1 MQIPITAP
9 AVAAPA
15 AASSAP
21 TPGGEAATGFSS
33 VLATVKRGD
42 TLIGMVRSQ
51 FKSQGLSVS
60 DGQAW
65 RLAQQVAADSRIGN
79 ANRIEPGQQLD
90 MSAVQQTASAR
101 LAARASLMA
110 SVMPPAQNA
119 ANTVSGA
126 ASTAVSSAASAP
138 AGSEG
143 SPAASSVVA
152 PTPGMFAAGGPHP
165 ILEKTMQRA
174 VERGQLRGDQVGA
187 VRERIF
193 SMAAHYGFEPDDFAR
208 LTIMESGGMNP
219 LASNGRCHGIIQFCD
234 GPARGAAAVGY
245 AANPRAILKLDLL
258 QQLDLVDKYFEHTG
272 LDRVG
277 PKVSLDDLYLTV
289 LSPAARSESRRN
301 AALPIP
307 GPQAAYLHVGQNT
320 RAPIT
325 RNSIVAGLHQFTN
338 QLLGMGDPQ
347 QPLAQAPD
355 LKPPPLQATPA
366 AASGAAI
373 PAGAGTPNTSQR
385 IAVVGQRLYTQFDI
399 SADEQLVG
407 AQARVIPTA
416 ARRLR

>member
-9 AVAAPA
+9 TPAVAGPA
-15 AASSAP
+15 AAPSVPAQSVQ
-21 TPGGEAATGFSS
+21 TPGGEAVSGFSS

-51 FKSQGLSVS
+51 FRSQGLSVS

-65 RLAQQVAADSRIGN
+65 RLAHQVAADNRIAN

-90 MSAVQQTASAR
+90 MSAVQQTTSAR

-110 SVMPPAQNA
+110 
-119 ANTVSGA
+119 TVA
-126 ASTAVSSAASAP
+126 PSTANASAAP
-138 AGSEG
+138 TGSDG
-143 SPAASSVVA
+143 SPAASAVTATSPVA
-152 PTPGMFAAGGPHP
+152 ASPGGPHP

-174 VERGQLRGDQVGA
+174 VERGQLRSDQVGA

-289 LSPAARSESRRN
+289 LSPAARGESRRD
-301 AALPIP
+301 APLPIP

-325 RNSIVAGLHQFTN
+325 RNSIVAGLHQFSN
-338 QLLGMGDPQ
+338 QLLGLSSPAV
-347 QPLAQAPD
+347 PVAQAPVPQAPVAQ
-355 LKPPPLQATPA
+355 PPPIQAPASAAPTAPSASAITP
-366 AASGAAI
+366 G
-373 PAGAGTPNTSQR
+373 TSQR
-385 IAVVGQRLYTQFDI
+385 LAVVGQRLYTQFDI
-399 SADEQLVG
+399 AADEQLVG
-407 AQARVIPTA
+407 ADARLIPA
-416 ARRLR
+416 VARRPLR

>member
-9 AVAAPA
+9 TPAVAGPA
-15 AASSAP
+15 AAPSVPAQSVQ
-21 TPGGEAATGFSS
+21 TPGGEAVSGFSS

-51 FKSQGLSVS
+51 FRSQGLSVS

-65 RLAQQVAADSRIGN
+65 RLAHQVAADNRIAN

-90 MSAVQQTASAR
+90 MSAVQQTTSAR

-110 SVMPPAQNA
+110 
-119 ANTVSGA
+119 TVA
-126 ASTAVSSAASAP
+126 PSTANASAAP
-138 AGSEG
+138 TGSDG
-143 SPAASSVVA
+143 SPAASAVTATSPVA
-152 PTPGMFAAGGPHP
+152 ASPGGPHP

-174 VERGQLRGDQVGA
+174 VERGQLRSDQVGA

-289 LSPAARSESRRN
+289 LSPAARGESRRD
-301 AALPIP
+301 APLPIP

-325 RNSIVAGLHQFTN
+325 RNSIVAGLHQFSN
-338 QLLGMGDPQ
+338 QLLGLSSPAV
-347 QPLAQAPD
+347 PVAQAPVPQPPVAQ
-355 LKPPPLQATPA
+355 PPPIQAPASAAPTAPSASAITP
-366 AASGAAI
+366 G
-373 PAGAGTPNTSQR
+373 TSQR
-385 IAVVGQRLYTQFDI
+385 LAVVGQRLYTQFDI
-399 SADEQLVG
+399 AADEQLVG
-407 AQARVIPTA
+407 ADARLIPA
-416 ARRLR
+416 VARRPLR

>member
-9 AVAAPA
+9 TPAVAGPA
-15 AASSAP
+15 AAPSVPAQSVQ
-21 TPGGEAATGFSS
+21 TPGGEAVSGFSS
-33 VLATVKRGD
+33 VLATVKRVD

-51 FKSQGLSVS
+51 FRSQGLSVS

-65 RLAQQVAADSRIGN
+65 RLAHQVAADNRIAN

-90 MSAVQQTASAR
+90 MSAVQQTTSAR

-110 SVMPPAQNA
+110 
-119 ANTVSGA
+119 TVA
-126 ASTAVSSAASAP
+126 PSTANASAAP
-138 AGSEG
+138 TGSDG
-143 SPAASSVVA
+143 SPAASAVTATSPVA
-152 PTPGMFAAGGPHP
+152 ASPGGPHP

-174 VERGQLRGDQVGA
+174 VERGQLRSDQVGA

-289 LSPAARSESRRN
+289 LSPAARGESRRD
-301 AALPIP
+301 APLPIP

-325 RNSIVAGLHQFTN
+325 RNSIVAGLHQFSN
-338 QLLGMGDPQ
+338 QLLGLSSQAVPV
-347 QPLAQAPD
+347 AQAPVPQPPVAQ
-355 LKPPPLQATPA
+355 PPPIQAPASAAPTAPSASAITP
-366 AASGAAI
+366 G
-373 PAGAGTPNTSQR
+373 TSQR
-385 IAVVGQRLYTQFDI
+385 LAVVGQRLYTQFDI
-399 SADEQLVG
+399 AADEQLVG
-407 AQARVIPTA
+407 ADARLIPA
-416 ARRLR
+416 VARRPLR

>member
-9 AVAAPA
+9 TPAVAGPA
-15 AASSAP
+15 AAPSVPAQSVQ
-21 TPGGEAATGFSS
+21 TPGGEAVSGFSS

-51 FKSQGLSVS
+51 FRSQGLSVS

-65 RLAQQVAADSRIGN
+65 RLAHQVAADNRIAN

-90 MSAVQQTASAR
+90 MSAVQQTTSAR

-110 SVMPPAQNA
+110 
-119 ANTVSGA
+119 TVA
-126 ASTAVSSAASAP
+126 PSTANASAAP
-138 AGSEG
+138 TGSDG
-143 SPAASSVVA
+143 SPAASAVTATSPVA
-152 PTPGMFAAGGPHP
+152 ASPRGPHP

-174 VERGQLRGDQVGA
+174 VERGQLRSDQVGA

-289 LSPAARSESRRN
+289 LSPAARGESRRD
-301 AALPIP
+301 APLPIP

-325 RNSIVAGLHQFTN
+325 RNSIVAGLHQFSN
-338 QLLGMGDPQ
+338 QLLGLSSQAVPV
-347 QPLAQAPD
+347 AQAPVPQAPVAQ
-355 LKPPPLQATPA
+355 PPPIQAPASAAPTAPSASAITP
-366 AASGAAI
+366 G
-373 PAGAGTPNTSQR
+373 TSQR
-385 IAVVGQRLYTQFDI
+385 LAVVGQRLYTQFDI
-399 SADEQLVG
+399 AADEQLVG
-407 AQARVIPTA
+407 ADARLIPA
-416 ARRLR
+416 VARRPLR

>member
-9 AVAAPA
+9 TPAVAGPA
-15 AASSAP
+15 AAPSVPAQSVQ
-21 TPGGEAATGFSS
+21 TPGGEAVSGFSS

-51 FKSQGLSVS
+51 FRSQGLSVS

-65 RLAQQVAADSRIGN
+65 RLAHQVAADNRIAN

-90 MSAVQQTASAR
+90 MSAVQQTTSAR

-110 SVMPPAQNA
+110 
-119 ANTVSGA
+119 TVA
-126 ASTAVSSAASAP
+126 PSTANASAAP
-138 AGSEG
+138 TGSDG
-143 SPAASSVVA
+143 SPAASAVTATSQVA
-152 PTPGMFAAGGPHP
+152 ASPGGPHP

-174 VERGQLRGDQVGA
+174 VERGQLRSDQVGA

-289 LSPAARSESRRN
+289 LSPAARGESRRD
-301 AALPIP
+301 APLPIP

-325 RNSIVAGLHQFTN
+325 RNSIVAGLHQFSN
-338 QLLGMGDPQ
+338 QLLGLSSQAVPV
-347 QPLAQAPD
+347 AQAPVPQPPVAQ
-355 LKPPPLQATPA
+355 PPPIQAPASAAPTAPSASAITP
-366 AASGAAI
+366 G
-373 PAGAGTPNTSQR
+373 TSQR
-385 IAVVGQRLYTQFDI
+385 LAVVGQRLYTQFDI
-399 SADEQLVG
+399 AADEQLVG
-407 AQARVIPTA
+407 ADARLIPA
-416 ARRLR
+416 VARRPLR